1 MLSYSLDPKLLNQ
14 LIDLFAAFILVSSF
28 LVLAIKRLYV
38 HVRLYATQSF
48 FLALVAFLV
57 AAFGGEPH
65 IFIAAALTFIFK
77 VMLIPFL
84 FRRIIN
90 RLNVQQEAQLTLNV
104 PASLIVAAGLVLG
117 ADYLTRTILETNQT
131 FELSRNVLTVSL
143 SVVLMGLF
151 TMVTRKKALTQVIG
165 FLTIENGLFLAG
177 IAITAGMPMIV
188 ELGVLFDVLVAVFIM
203 GVLLYRINE
212 TFDTINVEKLTKLK
226 G

>member
-1 MLSYSLDPKLLNQ
+1 MLSHSLDPKFLNQ
-14 LIDLFAAFILVSSF
+14 LMDLFAAFILVSSF

-65 IFIAAALTFIFK
+65 IFIAATLTFIFK
-77 VMLIPFL
+77 VILMPLL
-84 FRRIIN
+84 FMRIIR

-165 FLTIENGLFLAG
+165 FLMIENGLFLAG

-188 ELGVLFDVLVAVFIM
+188 ELGVFFDVLVAVFIM

>member
-77 VMLIPFL
+77 VILMPFL

>member
-1 MLSYSLDPKLLNQ
+1 MLSYSLDLKLLNQ

-28 LVLAIKRLYV
+28 LVLATKRLYV

-77 VMLIPFL
+77 VILMPFW

-177 IAITAGMPMIV
+177 IAITKGMPMIV
-188 ELGVLFDVLVAVFIM
+188 ELGVFFDVLVAVFIM